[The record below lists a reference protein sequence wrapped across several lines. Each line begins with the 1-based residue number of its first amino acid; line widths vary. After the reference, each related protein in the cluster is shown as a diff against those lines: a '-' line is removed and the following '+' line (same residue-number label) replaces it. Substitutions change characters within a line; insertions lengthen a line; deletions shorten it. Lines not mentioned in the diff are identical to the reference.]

1 MVKYNGI
8 SENEELNKFYKI
20 ENIEN
25 TEVAELQDTNGK
37 KPDGLGFTSDV
48 LLNGKMTLLDFS
60 EMTGLEV
67 FNKTERK

>member
-8 SENEELNKFYKI
+8 SKNEELNKFYKI

-25 TEVAELQDTNGK
+25 TEVAPLQETDGK

-60 EMTGLEV
+60 EMNGLEIY
-67 FNKTERK
+67 NKTERK

>member
-1 MVKYNGI
+1 MAKYNGI
-8 SENEELNKFYKI
+8 SENEELAKFYKI

-25 TEVAELQDTNGK
+25 TELAPLEEADGK

-60 EMTGLEV
+60 EMNGLEIY
-67 FNKTERK
+67 NKTARK